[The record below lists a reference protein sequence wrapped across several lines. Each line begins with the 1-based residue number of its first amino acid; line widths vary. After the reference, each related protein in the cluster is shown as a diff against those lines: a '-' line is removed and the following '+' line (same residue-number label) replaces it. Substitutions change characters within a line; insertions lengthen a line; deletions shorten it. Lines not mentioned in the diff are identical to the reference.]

1 MTLAT
6 RTMMADAATNQTLQT
21 SAELNQDTAII
32 LISLTMLVLCS
43 VILYMQIQVYK
54 Q

>member
-1 MTLAT
+1 MNPAT
-6 RTMMADAATNQTLQT
+6 QAIIADAATNQTLQT
-21 SAELNQDTAII
+21 SAELNQDTAIT
-32 LISLTMLVLCS
+32 LIALTMLVLYS